1 MANEERMFQ
10 EIQSVHHQF
19 TIEHDPKKKKKIL
32 SNAIYLEEFDHDMVA
47 KRKFAWPE
55 ITACWS

>member
-19 TIEHDPKKKKKIL
+19 TIEHDPKKK
-32 SNAIYLEEFDHDMVA
+32 SE
-47 KRKFAWPE
+47 
-55 ITACWS
+55 